1 MSLFSRKNTGD
12 KQGYERLDSKM
23 EYVSEERIISQNG
36 KVGEEIKQETAFQTF
51 SNSKFPTGN
60 KSADLIILIGK
71 ALDEWA
77 RMYHLQGMPA
87 KVVFGQA
94 LALMTAWYKD
104 LK

>member
-1 MSLFSRKNTGD
+1 MGIFSRKTAED
-12 KQGYERLDSKM
+12 KQSC
-23 EYVSEERIISQNG
+23 EYVESKIEYISEEQIISQSE
-36 KVGEEIKQETAFQTF
+36 KESEEIKQENSVQT
-51 SNSKFPTGN
+51 SANSKFPTGN
-60 KSADLIILIGK
+60 KSADLMILIGK

-77 RMYHLQGMPA
+77 KMYHLQEMPT